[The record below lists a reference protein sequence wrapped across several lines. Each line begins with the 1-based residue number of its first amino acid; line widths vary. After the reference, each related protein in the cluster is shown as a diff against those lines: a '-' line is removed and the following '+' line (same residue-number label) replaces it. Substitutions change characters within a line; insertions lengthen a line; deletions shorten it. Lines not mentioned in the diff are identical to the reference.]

1 MEDVLVPIVVVGILF
16 IGVPWLILH
25 YVSSWKKMGGSI
37 TREDEQLLDD
47 LHEMARR
54 LDDRMNTIERIFAA
68 ENPDWKPSAPR
79 LADRHEDDRYDS
91 GTRLD
96 RDERRDR
103 IDWRRNA

>member
-1 MEDVLVPIVVVGILF
+1 MEDILVPIFVCGFLF

-25 YVSSWKKMGGSI
+25 YVSSWKKMGGGI

-79 LADRHEDDRYDS
+79 LSAREDEDRFIGQNFDR
-91 GTRLD
+91 G
-96 RDERRDR
+96 ERREP
-103 IDWRRNA
+103 IDWRRQG